1 MDTMDTMDTMV
12 TMVTM
17 KEQVEFFIVP
27 YIVAVV
33 LIVFVAPDAVGT
45 SP

>member
-1 MDTMDTMDTMV
+1 MD

-27 YIVAVV
+27 YIVA
-33 LIVFVAPDAVGT
+33 IVFVAPDAVGT